1 MSPALASWFF
11 TTKPPGKPLKTPSC
25 PPRSW
30 PRDAPEQ
37 FSPAVRRPLWD
48 CFLPGDPAGGQ
59 GRVTNT
65 ILPGGISGLLAGGS
79 YVPRTVGSPRDPHDG
94 YTWPTLQRRT
104 KRAWSLLKAMSV
116 LFTPLS
122 TAVRMPSD
130 RETAWSHCSREA
142 GRKPTRVL
150 QEPGRPPGRQ
160 HGPANWEITPSAS
173 GAAETASLGPG
184 GAPGAGRS
192 WPPMGRPCCTPR

>member
-1 MSPALASWFF
+1 MEPALEAPQGTAGHPPLPLPLLPQGPSRLASLR
-11 TTKPPGKPLKTPSC
+11 PLCEQKAV

-37 FSPAVRRPLWD
+37 FSPAVWWPLWD

-116 LFTPLS
+116 L
-122 TAVRMPSD
+122 
-130 RETAWSHCSREA
+130 SR
-142 GRKPTRVL
+142 L
-150 QEPGRPPGRQ
+150 
-160 HGPANWEITPSAS
+160 
-173 GAAETASLGPG
+173 
-184 GAPGAGRS
+184 
-192 WPPMGRPCCTPR
+192 